1 MKLDSE
7 KGAQVTWSG
16 LGFGGH
22 VSDNFQ
28 APLPPTY
35 PNPNRSIFQPLV
47 PRWVRPRSLALSS
60 RLKSDSSG
68 LRPVDGLRRP
78 VFRSTKVDRRREAP
92 KEPEF
97 TRQMLAKNL
106 GPAVPRFMPVDTSPA
121 PKLRPLNIQ
130 AIHHQGGPALLLQD
144 PFQLAGQYIIL
155 PQVYGPVLYLLDG
168 TRDLAA
174 LKRDLATQF
183 RMGVEEGALEELIA
197 ALDELYFLEN
207 ERFQRVH
214 EEARAQYYQLPHR
227 PMLLAGQGYP
237 ADPQE
242 LKAQFDA
249 YLAEVGPA
257 ARLPATGKL
266 IFSPHIDYARGH
278 EVYAQVWKAAA
289 SMARNAE
296 LVIILGTDH
305 YGGFNQVTL
314 TRQSYATPYGI
325 LPTDQLLVDRLA
337 RAVGEEQAFAGE
349 LYHLGEHSLELVLT
363 WLHHMR
369 GGEPVPTVPILVG
382 SLLPFL
388 DAPHVPAEDP
398 TLAHFL
404 AELRAI
410 LQERPNTLVIASGD
424 LAHVG
429 PAFDGDPVDE
439 RKRAA
444 IRQLDE
450 EMLGLLAAGDA
461 EGFWGVIKRVR
472 DENNVCGVAPFY
484 LSLKA
489 VGPVEGARAG
499 YAVCPA
505 DDDGTSVVTIGG
517 IVFG

>member
-28 APLPPTY
+28 APLRHAY
-35 PNPNRSIFQPLV
+35 PNPNRTIFQPH
-47 PRWVRPRSLALSS
+47 ALMHPDPS
-60 RLKSDSSG
+60 R
-68 LRPVDGLRRP
+68 
-78 VFRSTKVDRRREAP
+78 F
-92 KEPEF
+92 
-97 TRQMLAKNL
+97 
-106 GPAVPRFMPVDTSPA
+106 

-130 AIHHQGGPALLLQD
+130 AVRHQGVPALLLQD

-155 PQVYGPVLYLLDG
+155 PQVYGPALYLLDG

-174 LKRDLATQF
+174 LRRDLARQF
-183 RMGVEEGALEELIA
+183 GMGVEEGALEELIA

-207 ERFQRVH
+207 ARFQRAY
-214 EEARAQYYQLPHR
+214 EEVRARYYQLPHR

-237 ADPQE
+237 ADPGE

-249 YLAEVGPA
+249 YLDQVGPA
-257 ARLPATGKL
+257 VHMPATGRL
-266 IFSPHIDYARGH
+266 IFSPHIDYPRGH

-289 SMARNAE
+289 SMARRAE

-314 TRQSYATPYGI
+314 TRQSYATPYGA
-325 LPTDQLLVDRLA
+325 LPTDQILVDRLA
-337 RAVGEEQAFAGE
+337 RAVGEERAFAGE

-388 DAPHVPAEDP
+388 DASHAPAEDP
-398 TLAHFL
+398 LLARFL
-404 AELRAI
+404 AELRVI
-410 LQERPNTLVIASGD
+410 LQERPNTLVVASGD

-429 PAFDGDPVDE
+429 PAFDGDPVDD
-439 RKRAA
+439 RKLAQ
-444 IRQLDE
+444 IRRLDE

-461 EGFWGVIKRVR
+461 EGFWSVIKRVR
-472 DENNVCGVAPFY
+472 DANNVCGVAPFY

-489 VGPVEGARAG
+489 AGPVEGARAG

-505 DDDGTSVVTIGG
+505 DEFATSVVTIGG
-517 IVFG
+517 VVLG